1 VTERRE
7 RTGSVGVLGF
17 LRRHAID
24 VIPLRYAAY
33 RRLFIGNAV
42 SFIGYQFTAVAV
54 PVQMYDLTRSS
65 LWVGLIG
72 IAGLV
77 PLLVFSL
84 WGGAVADVRDRR
96 TVLLASSSLMW
107 VSTFGLLL
115 QALLQVGSPVVLL
128 VLVMAQSAAFAISA
142 PTRSSMLPRL
152 VPDELVASANT
163 LSYTVSNVGQV
174 LGPLG
179 AGLVLLHGS
188 FAWAYGVD
196 AALFTVAMWAA
207 LRLPAMP
214 PAERGTDAPGSR
226 IGDLVESMRYLRT
239 QPVLLLTFA
248 MDIAAMVLAMP
259 RAVFPEV
266 AAERFGGE
274 RAVGWL
280 YSAIAIGAVVAGL
293 ASGWVGRIRRQGVA
307 IVVAVV
313 GWGLAV
319 AAAGLAPVLWLAVL
333 FLAVAGA
340 ADLVSAV
347 YRQTILLTFA
357 PDEMRGRMQGVFM
370 AVVAGGPR
378 LGDLRV
384 GAMAA
389 VTGATVAWVSG
400 GIAAAVVAVL
410 LAVAYPA
417 LLRYTAPERDE

>member
-1 VTERRE
+1 L
-7 RTGSVGVLGF
+7 SLLGF
-17 LRRHAID
+17 VRRHAID
-24 VIPLRYAAY
+24 VRPLRFSAY
-33 RRLFIGNAV
+33 RRLFVGNAV
-42 SFIGYQFTAVAV
+42 SFVGFQFTAVAV
-54 PVQMYDLTRSS
+54 PVQMYDLTGSS
-65 LWVGLIG
+65 FWVGLIG
-72 IAGLV
+72 LAGLV
-77 PLLVFSL
+77 PLLIFAL

-96 TVLLASSSLMW
+96 SVLLASSSLMW
-107 VSTFGLLL
+107 VSTFGLLM
-115 QALLQVGSPVVLL
+115 QALLDLRSPAVLL
-128 VLVMAQSAAFAISA
+128 GLVMAQSAAFAISA
-142 PTRSSMLPRL
+142 PTRQAMLPRL
-152 VPDELVASANT
+152 VPEELVASANT
-163 LSYTVSNVGQV
+163 LGFTVSNVGQV

-179 AGLVLLHGS
+179 AGVVLLHGS

-214 PAERGTDAPGSR
+214 PATRGADAPRSR
-226 IGDLVESMRYLRT
+226 LGDLVESMRYLRT

-248 MDIAAMVLAMP
+248 IDIAAMVLAMP

-266 AAERFGGE
+266 AAGRFGGE

-293 ASGWVGRIRRQGVA
+293 GSGWVSRIRRQGIA
-307 IVVAVV
+307 IVLAVV

-319 AAAGLAPVLWLAVL
+319 AAAGAAPALWLAVL

-340 ADLVSAV
+340 ADLISAV

-389 VTGATVAWVSG
+389 ATGATVAWVSG

-417 LLRYTAPERDE
+417 LLRYTVRSDSPPAR

>member
-1 VTERRE
+1 M
-7 RTGSVGVLGF
+7 GF
-17 LRRHAID
+17 VKKHAID
-24 VIPLRYAAY
+24 VRALRYPAF

-42 SFIGYQFTAVAV
+42 SFIGFQFTAVAV
-54 PVQMYDLTRSS
+54 PVQMYAITDSS

-77 PLLVFSL
+77 PLLIFAL

-96 TVLLASSSLMW
+96 SVLLASSTLMW
-107 VSTFGLLL
+107 TATLGLLVH
-115 QALLQVGSPVVLL
+115 ALSGVDSPQVLL
-128 VLVMAQSAAFAISA
+128 GLVAVQSAAFAISS
-142 PTRSSMLPRL
+142 PTRSAILPRL
-152 VPDELVASANT
+152 VPAEEVAAAST
-163 LSYTVSNVGQV
+163 LGFTVSNIGQV

-179 AGLVLLHGS
+179 AGLVLAHGD
-188 FAWAYGVD
+188 FALAYGVD

-207 LRLPAMP
+207 LRLPEMP
-214 PAERGTDAPGSR
+214 PAVRAPDAPTSR
-226 IGDLVESMRYLRT
+226 LGDLVDSLRYLRH

-248 MDIAAMVLAMP
+248 IDIAAMVLAMP

-266 AAERFGGE
+266 AAERFGGDK
-274 RAVGWL
+274 AVGWL

-293 ASGWVGRIRRQGVA
+293 GSGWVTRVRRQGLVIVA
-307 IVVAVV
+307 AVV

-319 AAAGLAPVLWLAVL
+319 AVAGLAPALWLAVL
-333 FLAVAGA
+333 GLALAGA
-340 ADLVSAV
+340 ADLVSAAF
-347 YRQTILLTFA
+347 RQTILLTFA
-357 PDEMRGRMQGVFM
+357 PDEMRGRMQGAFI

-389 VTGATVAWVSG
+389 TTGATVAWVSG
-400 GIAAAVVAVL
+400 GVAAAVVAVL

-417 LLRYTAPERDE
+417 LLRYTVREAER

>member
-1 VTERRE
+1 M
-7 RTGSVGVLGF
+7 SLLGF
-17 LRRHAID
+17 VKKHAID
-24 VIPLRYAAY
+24 VRALRFPAF

-42 SFIGYQFTAVAV
+42 SFIGFQFTAVAV
-54 PVQMYDLTRSS
+54 PVQMYAITDSS

-77 PLLVFSL
+77 PLLIFAL

-96 TVLLASSSLMW
+96 TVLLASSTLMW
-107 VSTFGLLL
+107 AATLGLLAH
-115 QALLQVGSPVVLL
+115 ALSGVESPQVLL
-128 VLVMAQSAAFAISA
+128 GLVAVQSAAFAISS
-142 PTRSSMLPRL
+142 PTRSAILPRL
-152 VPDELVASANT
+152 VPAEEVAAAST
-163 LSYTVSNVGQV
+163 LGFTVSNIGQV

-179 AGLVLLHGS
+179 AGLVLAHGD
-188 FAWAYGVD
+188 FALAYGVD
-196 AALFTVAMWAA
+196 AVLFTVALWAA
-207 LRLPAMP
+207 LRLPEMP
-214 PAERGTDAPGSR
+214 PAARAPDAPTSR
-226 IGDLVESMRYLRT
+226 LGDLVDSLRYLRQ

-248 MDIAAMVLAMP
+248 IDIAAMVLAMP

-266 AAERFGGE
+266 AAERFGGDK
-274 RAVGWL
+274 AVGWL

-293 ASGWVGRIRRQGVA
+293 GSGWVTRVRRQGLVIVA
-307 IVVAVV
+307 AVV

-319 AAAGLAPVLWLAVL
+319 AVAGLAPALWLAVL
-333 FLAVAGA
+333 GLALAGA
-340 ADLVSAV
+340 ADLISAAF
-347 YRQTILLTFA
+347 RQTILLTFA
-357 PDEMRGRMQGVFM
+357 PDEMRGRMQGAFI

-389 VTGATVAWVSG
+389 TTGATVAWVSG

-417 LLRYTAPERDE
+417 LLRYTVREAER

>member
-1 VTERRE
+1 VRAAAV
-7 RTGSVGVLGF
+7 SLLGF
-17 LRRHAID
+17 VRKHAID
-24 VIPLRYAAY
+24 VTPLRYPAY

-54 PVQMYDLTRSS
+54 PVQMFDLTRSS

-72 IAGLV
+72 VAGLV

-96 TVLLASSSLMW
+96 TVLLASSLLMW
-107 VSTFGLLL
+107 ASTFGLLL
-115 QALLQVGSPVVLL
+115 QALLGLRSPEVLL

-142 PTRSSMLPRL
+142 PTRSAILPRL
-152 VPDELVASANT
+152 VPAELVASAST
-163 LSYTVSNVGQV
+163 LGFTVSNVGQV

-188 FAWAYGVD
+188 FSWAYGVD

-214 PAERGTDAPGSR
+214 PAERGADAPRSR
-226 IGDLVESMRYLRT
+226 VGDLVESMRYLRT

-248 MDIAAMVLAMP
+248 IDIAAMVLAMP

-293 ASGWVGRIRRQGVA
+293 GSGWVGRVRRQGVA
-307 IVVAVV
+307 IVLAVV

-319 AAAGLAPVLWLAVL
+319 AVAGFAPALWLAVV
-333 FLAVAGA
+333 FLAIAGA

-389 VTGATVAWVSG
+389 ATGATVAWVSG

-417 LLRYTAPERDE
+417 LLRYVPSERHQPE

>member
-1 VTERRE
+1 VTL
-7 RTGSVGVLGF
+7 LGF
-17 LRRHAID
+17 VRKHAID
-24 VIPLRYAAY
+24 VKPLRFPAY

-42 SFIGYQFTAVAV
+42 SFIGFQFTAVAV
-54 PVQMYDLTRSS
+54 PVQMFDLTKSS
-65 LWVGLIG
+65 FWVGLIG
-72 IAGLV
+72 LAGLV
-77 PLLVFSL
+77 PLLIFSL

-96 TVLLASSSLMW
+96 SVLLGSSALMW
-107 VSTFGLLL
+107 ASTFGLLL
-115 QALLQVGSPVVLL
+115 QALLALHSPVVLL
-128 VLVMAQSAAFAISA
+128 GLVMAQSAAFAISA
-142 PTRSSMLPRL
+142 PTRSAILPRL
-152 VPDELVASANT
+152 VPAEQVAAAST
-163 LSYTVSNVGQV
+163 LGFTVSNVGQV

-179 AGLVLLHGS
+179 AGLVLLHGD
-188 FAWAYGVD
+188 FAVAYAID

-214 PAERGTDAPGSR
+214 PTPRAEGASTSR
-226 IGDLVESMRYLRT
+226 IVDLIESFRYLYR
-239 QPVLLLTFA
+239 QPVLMLTFA
-248 MDIAAMVLAMP
+248 IDIAAMVLAMP

-266 AAERFGGE
+266 AADRFGGE

-293 ASGWVGRIRRQGVA
+293 GSGWVSRLRRQGVA
-307 IVVAVV
+307 IVLSVVA
-313 GWGLAV
+313 WGVAV
-319 AAAGLAPVLWLAVL
+319 AAAGLAPALWLAVL
-333 FLAVAGA
+333 GLAVAGA
-340 ADLVSAV
+340 ADLISAV

-389 VTGATVAWVSG
+389 MTGATVAWVSG

-417 LLRYTAPERDE
+417 LLRYTVRENDR

>member
-1 VTERRE
+1 M
-7 RTGSVGVLGF
+7 SLLGF
-17 LRRHAID
+17 VKKHAID
-24 VIPLRYAAY
+24 VQALRYPAY

-42 SFIGYQFTAVAV
+42 SFIGFQFTAVAV
-54 PVQMYDLTRSS
+54 PVQMYAITDSS

-77 PLLVFSL
+77 PLLFFSL

-96 TVLLASSSLMW
+96 SVLLASSALMW
-107 VSTFGLLL
+107 FATLGLLAH
-115 QALLQVGSPVVLL
+115 ALSGLDSPHVLL
-128 VLVMAQSAAFAISA
+128 VLVAVQSAAFAISS
-142 PTRSSMLPRL
+142 PTRSAILPRL
-152 VPDELVASANT
+152 VPEDLVVAAST
-163 LSYTVSNVGQV
+163 LGFTVSNIGQV

-179 AGLVLLHGS
+179 AGLILAHGD
-188 FAWAYGVD
+188 FALAYGVD

-214 PAERGTDAPGSR
+214 PAERAVDAPNSR
-226 IGDLVESMRYLRT
+226 LKDLYDSMRYLRA

-248 MDIAAMVLAMP
+248 IDIAAMVLAMP

-266 AAERFGGE
+266 AAEKFGGDK
-274 RAVGWL
+274 AVGWL

-293 ASGWVGRIRRQGVA
+293 GSGWVTRVRRQGLVIVA
-307 IVVAVV
+307 AVV

-319 AAAGLAPVLWLAVL
+319 AIAGLAPALWLAVL
-333 FLAVAGA
+333 GLAVAGA
-340 ADLVSAV
+340 ADLVSAAF
-347 YRQTILLTFA
+347 RQTILLTYA
-357 PDEMRGRMQGVFM
+357 PDEMRGRMQGAFI

-389 VTGATVAWVSG
+389 ATGATVAWVSG
-400 GIAAAVVAVL
+400 GVAAAIVAVL

-417 LLRYTAPERDE
+417 LLRYTGREAER

>member
-1 VTERRE
+1 
-7 RTGSVGVLGF
+7 VLGF
-17 LRRHAID
+17 VRKHAID
-24 VIPLRYAAY
+24 VQPLRYPAY

-42 SFIGYQFTAVAV
+42 SFIGFQFTAVAV
-54 PVQMYDLTRSS
+54 PVQMYDLTNSS
-65 LWVGLIG
+65 FWVGLIG
-72 IAGLV
+72 VAGLV

-96 TVLLASSSLMW
+96 SVLLVSSSLMW
-107 VSTFGLLL
+107 ASTFGLLL
-115 QALLQVGSPVVLL
+115 QALFDVGSPEVLL
-128 VLVMAQSAAFAISA
+128 GLVMAQSAAFAISA
-142 PTRSSMLPRL
+142 PTRSAMLPRL
-152 VPDELVASANT
+152 VPEGLVASANT
-163 LSYTVSNVGQV
+163 LGFTVSNVGQV

-214 PAERGTDAPGSR
+214 PAERGEGAPTSR
-226 IGDLVESMRYLRT
+226 LGDLVESMRYLRT

-248 MDIAAMVLAMP
+248 IDIAAMVLAMP

-293 ASGWVGRIRRQGVA
+293 GSGWVGRIRRQGVA
-307 IVVAVV
+307 IVLAVV

-319 AAAGLAPVLWLAVL
+319 AAAGLAPTLWLCVL
-333 FLAVAGA
+333 GLAVAGA
-340 ADLVSAV
+340 ADLISAV

-410 LAVAYPA
+410 LAIAYPA
-417 LLRYTAPERDE
+417 LLRYTVHEGAGSGPRSLD